1 MADKFSLDPGLYRQA
16 DSSVDARYMR
26 QMAGQALTPCA
37 RDNSKPR
44 ITLVVGPSPFSMMR
58 GWEFFI
64 TAPPEG
70 LSCIATVLHNAGYP
84 VRIVDVRYA
93 VDPVR
98 EAYRQVLEAT
108 DVVGIATGEDDYPF
122 VEELT
127 ALIKDKDPELPV
139 ILGGSLVSSVPH
151 VMMEHTKADIA
162 VISEGE
168 ITILELMDSFTAGHW
183 SDERLARINGL
194 WYRTAA
200 GELRHTPPRGQ
211 MKDLDSVPA
220 MNLSLWPQAKGPLG
234 LQPQIISS
242 HSRGCKMD
250 CSFCYRTT
258 PQLREKSV
266 EKLRAEL
273 KVYTEVYKTNF
284 IMFSDLTFTSGK
296 KRTLELCEAIKNF
309 RIHWAC
315 MTRCTDADPE
325 VLAAM
330 KAAGCDIILFGVE
343 SLSPEV
349 QKAARK
355 GYTENLILRTVRNT
369 QEAGIVFG
377 GLTIVG
383 LPGETEG
390 SLERLCEWAEE
401 TQSITRVKY
410 LSAMPGTNV
419 YTDGLKRGIIRGELE
434 HLRWLST
441 EQAMVHDE
449 FLNYNG
455 LPEQVMRRAYQRISD
470 SYCKGPVMDFRHW
483 PENFARFY
491 PDPNP
496 KKEWRHEYGYAG
508 APLAP
513 GAERFLLPH
522 LTRQAPAPG
531 IRRPRIE
538 PMSSCGRGSI

>member
-1 MADKFSLDPGLYRQA
+1 MADKHSLDAGLYAQA
-16 DSSVDARYMR
+16 DSSADARYIE
-26 QMAGQALTPCA
+26 QMAGQAKTPCA
-37 RDNSKPR
+37 TDKSKPR
-44 ITLVVGPSPFSMMR
+44 IALVVGPSPFSMMR

-64 TAPPEG
+64 TSPAEG
-70 LSCIATVLHNAGYP
+70 ISCIATVLHNAGYP

-93 VDPVR
+93 VDPLR
-98 EAYRQVLEAT
+98 EACRQVIDTA
-108 DVVGIATGEDDYPF
+108 DVVGISTGEDGYPF

-127 ALIKDKDPELPV
+127 ALIKDKKPKLPV

-151 VMMEHTKADIA
+151 IFMENTKADLA

-168 ITILELMDSFTAGHW
+168 ITILELMEAFTAGHW
-183 SDERLARINGL
+183 SEERLSRINGL

-200 GELRHTPPRGQ
+200 GEIRHTTPRGQ

-220 MNLSLWPQAKGPLG
+220 MNLSLWPQAQGPLG

-250 CSFCYRTT
+250 CSFCYRTS

-273 KVYTEVYKTNF
+273 KVFTEVYKTDF
-284 IMFSDLTFTSGK
+284 IMFSDLTFTSDK
-296 KRTLELCEAIKNF
+296 KRALEICEVIKEF
-309 RIHWAC
+309 KIHWAC

-330 KAAGCDIILFGVE
+330 RSSGCDIILFGVE

-355 GYTENLILRTVRNT
+355 GYTENLVLRTVRNT

-383 LPGETEG
+383 LPGETEE
-390 SLERLCEWAEE
+390 SLNHLCDWAEE

-419 YTDGLKRGIIRGELE
+419 YTDGLKSGIIRSELE

-470 SYCKGPVMDFRHW
+470 SYCKGPVMDFKHW

-491 PDPNP
+491 PDP
-496 KKEWRHEYGYAG
+496 KKEWRSKFSYAG

-522 LTRQAPAPG
+522 LTKQKPASG
-531 IRRPRIE
+531 IRRPSIE
-538 PMSSCGRGSI
+538 IASSSCGRGSV